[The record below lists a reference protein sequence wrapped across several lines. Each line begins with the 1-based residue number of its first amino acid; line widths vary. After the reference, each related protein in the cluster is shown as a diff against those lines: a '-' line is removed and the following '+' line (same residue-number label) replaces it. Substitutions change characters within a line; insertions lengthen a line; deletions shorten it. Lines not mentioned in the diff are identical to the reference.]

1 MICKVALVLAALGT
15 LTACAPQQYESEPV
29 AVSTPQGPVTCQ
41 FYLPTIVLW
50 DTPLSYPAAMTKE
63 EAVSVCR
70 TEGMARKQG

>member
-1 MICKVALVLAALGT
+1 M
-15 LTACAPQQYESEPV
+15 
-29 AVSTPQGPVTCQ
+29 STPQGPVTCQ
-41 FYLPTIVLW
+41 FYLPTVVLW